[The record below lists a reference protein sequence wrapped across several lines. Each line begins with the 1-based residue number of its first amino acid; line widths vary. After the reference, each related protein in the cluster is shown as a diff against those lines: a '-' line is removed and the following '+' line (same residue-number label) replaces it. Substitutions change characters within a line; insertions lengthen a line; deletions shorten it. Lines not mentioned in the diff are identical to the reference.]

1 VRAKY
6 AFAHGNF
13 VADRPRT
20 NKFAAYFK
28 MLQIGAAQGIDGIG
42 SLIAPV
48 PTSFISRMALEA
60 ASDKRIRGM
69 HYYSVLRRRRRE
81 ACHRG
86 NHKLTTG
93 QFTLRAT
100 RSRSKRPRA
109 LQPLLRN
116 LVTRELFA
124 ALRQGGWLRYNLS
137 RFRLRRYTSG
147 HRRGSHGSC
156 ADLLMLTI
164 GDYIREGKRLPSHRA
179 RGSEVPFGPV
189 NGAAIGQSGSVLGVP

>member
-1 VRAKY
+1 LPTAISW
-6 AFAHGNF
+6 
-13 VADRPRT
+13 ADRPTHEQIRG
-20 NKFAAYFK
+20 YFK

-69 HYYSVLRRRRRE
+69 HYYSGFGAAAVKHAIE
-81 ACHRG
+81 V

-93 QFTLRAT
+93 QFTASGNAISLQNGLGRCTSIEESRHT
-100 RSRSKRPRA
+100 RIYSTAPFNDKA
-109 LQPLLRN
+109 
-116 LVTRELFA
+116 
-124 ALRQGGWLRYNLS
+124 GWLTLITFS

-156 ADLLMLTI
+156 ARSPMLNH
-164 GDYIREGKRLPSHRA
+164 RRLHPGR
-179 RGSEVPFGPV
+179 
-189 NGAAIGQSGSVLGVP
+189 